1 MGRLIDAD
9 KLLQQIKF
17 DYDLDYGETLIDPRD
32 FADAVCNSPTVDS
45 VPVVRRRDCIAF
57 EEIGKHPTNNG
68 GTPFGYCYHWQYEQ
82 GMSPRFCSYGERRK
96 SKGRMRKPHRAL
108 RKYAPTV
115 EKCFTTIRLSGKS
128 IAALIASGHSA
139 TDEPP
144 SDTGTGKIRNWRYMN
159 NGRTVFQI

>member
-82 GMSPRFCSYGERRK
+82 GMSPNEVDGNGFAATEKGENRMKITLDIPDGMVCGFLYGVVETR
-96 SKGRMRKPHRAL
+96 SGLTMVTYAL
-108 RKYAPTV
+108 DSHD
-115 EKCFTTIRLSGKS
+115 L
-128 IAALIASGHSA
+128 H
-139 TDEPP
+139 
-144 SDTGTGKIRNWRYMN
+144 
-159 NGRTVFQI
+159 NGAEIKLPREELKNGSV